1 MFCILKAYGISESLV
16 NAMDN
21 IYSDTKAKVMSPDGE
36 TEYFSISA
44 GVLQGDTLTP
54 YLFIIVLDDVLRKA
68 LKWKEEE
75 FGFQLKRRQSS
86 RVGPKEFNDLDF
98 ADDIALLSE
107 QITQP

>member
-44 GVLQGDTLTP
+44 GVLQGNTLAP

-68 LKWKEEE
+68 LK
-75 FGFQLKRRQSS
+75 
-86 RVGPKEFNDLDF
+86 
-98 ADDIALLSE
+98 
-107 QITQP
+107 